1 MQGQK
6 SSIVLFLI
14 FILVV
19 ALIVGCNQETDKEL
33 GKDNMVAQGG
43 ESEKSFSVLFDLDQ
57 IIEMEPI
64 KIGLINVGVISNT
77 LYKKGSEDQRGHLA
91 LGLEIGNI
99 SDELIWVFTE
109 QCEITLISGEIL
121 KVDANISSDVGGSF
135 PPHRLK
141 KGFLLFP
148 INETDPDEIKEL
160 TLKIK
165 SPLGSGQTPL
175 GEDLEVPIKL
185 E

>member
-1 MQGQK
+1 M
-6 SSIVLFLI
+6 VLFLV
-14 FILVV
+14 FILAA
-19 ALIVGCNQETDKEL
+19 ALIVGCNQKPGKEL
-33 GKDNMVAQGG
+33 GKDNIAAQEG
-43 ESEKSFSVLFDLDQ
+43 ESEKSFSVLFDLNQ
-57 IIEMEPI
+57 IVEIEPI
-64 KIGLINVGVISNT
+64 KVGLVNVGVISNT

-91 LGLEIGNI
+91 LGLEVGNI
-99 SDELIWVFTE
+99 SDEIIWFFAE
-109 QCEITLISGEIL
+109 QCEITLTSGEIL
-121 KVDANISSDVGGSF
+121 KVDANISSDVGGNF

-165 SPLGSGQTPL
+165 SPLGNGQTPL